1 MKDVIFDNTEYQYED
16 NEYSEEFDFQE
27 YVEKPMEE
35 LLEKKDV
42 VMRCNLGLWDGT
54 CEGGGIISTMKDFWR
69 MFEDCETCKIEETE
83 EGLKIEVNHHDGTNY
98 YMLRVLTDE
107 GWDYNRQNEDILTD
121 RELHT
126 NLWDEQFSSPLVL
139 SE

>member
-27 YVEKPMEE
+27 YVE
-35 LLEKKDV
+35 
-42 VMRCNLGLWDGT
+42 
-54 CEGGGIISTMKDFWR
+54 
-69 MFEDCETCKIEETE
+69 ETE
-83 EGLKIEVNHHDGTNY
+83 EGLKIEVHHHDGTNC

-107 GWDYNRQNEDILTD
+107 GWDYNRQNEDILSD